1 MRLAGSSSFVLILVG
16 FWRSL
21 GYIKATSIPVVVEPS
36 KCAVHPVVV
45 NTWPFVEATEKA
57 WAALVQTDDPIEA
70 VVAGCQECQD
80 LRCDGTVGYGG
91 SPDEYG
97 ESTLDAVI
105 MDGDTHDAGAVA
117 SLKRIKNA
125 IGVAR
130 AVMRYTKHTM
140 LVGEAATQFA
150 IDMGFRQEDLHAP
163 ESMNRWLDWYNN
175 DCQPNFRINVMP
187 DPLQNCGPYKP
198 LTDPALIKK
207 TPRFNE
213 HASSANHDTIGMIA
227 INSKGSIA
235 GGTSTNGASHKVP
248 GRVGDSPII
257 GSGVYVDK
265 DVGAACG
272 TGDGDTLMKFL
283 PSYQAVESMRNGK
296 TASQAAEDAVR
307 RISKVYPNYVGAIV
321 AIDRYGNHG
330 AGCHG
335 MPTFKYSFRNG
346 TTDGPQVQEVPCV

>member
-1 MRLAGSSSFVLILVG
+1 MRLVGSSFVLILVG

-21 GYIKATSIPVVVEPS
+21 GYIKATSIPIVAEPKEKS
-36 KCAVHPVVV
+36 AVHPIVV

-57 WAALVQTDDPIEA
+57 WATLVNTDDPVEA
-70 VVAGCQECQD
+70 VVSGCQECQD

-175 DCQPNFRINVMP
+175 NCQPNFRINVMP

-207 TPRFNE
+207 HPRFNE
-213 HASSANHDTIGMIA
+213 HVSSANHDTIGMIA

-248 GRVGDSPII
+248 G
-257 GSGVYVDK
+257 
-265 DVGAACG
+265 
-272 TGDGDTLMKFL
+272 
-283 PSYQAVESMRNGK
+283 
-296 TASQAAEDAVR
+296 
-307 RISKVYPNYVGAIV
+307 
-321 AIDRYGNHG
+321 
-330 AGCHG
+330 
-335 MPTFKYSFRNG
+335 
-346 TTDGPQVQEVPCV
+346 